1 MTSLTRA
8 LGVALV
14 VVGVIAF
21 FATGSDSPTALIP
34 AALGVVLLVLGI
46 LAGRENLHRH
56 AIHAAL
62 VVALLGALGTLMNL
76 AELPALLTGGDVE
89 RPAAVIAS
97 TVTFVLCVG
106 YIVVG
111 VRSFIAARRSREAAL
126 PAAGR

>member
-1 MTSLTRA
+1 MTSLTRGLGAA
-8 LGVALV
+8 LI
-14 VVGVIAF
+14 VVGLVAF
-21 FATGSDSPTALIP
+21 LATGSDSPTALIP
-34 AALGVVLLVLGI
+34 AALGVLLLVLGL

-56 AIHAAL
+56 AIHTAL

-76 AELPALLTGGDVE
+76 TELPAVLTGGDVE
-89 RPAAVIAS
+89 RPTAVIAS
-97 TVTFVLCVG
+97 TITFVLCVG